1 MKRTLRVACGIARA
15 SAIGCA
21 LLAYGAAAVAAT
33 AAAVAV
39 ALVGNAVARREA

>member
-1 MKRTLRVACGIARA
+1 MKRTLRIACGIARA

-21 LLAYGAAAVAAT
+21 LLAYGAAAAT
-33 AAAVAV
+33 ATVTAVAI